1 VAHNELGYDL
11 QAIKEI
17 RLEDDTGV
25 YQLLILWL
33 SFDTHDDSWEPLA
46 VLNEDIPPKFEAFF
60 ARCPMKTL
68 VAQALASLG

>member
-1 VAHNELGYDL
+1 
-11 QAIKEI
+11 
-17 RLEDDTGV
+17 V

-46 VLNEDIPPKFEAFF
+46 VLYEDVPPKFEAFF